1 MHRKDSRPGAA
12 LQSASRGAWN
22 RLYSRLEGRE
32 TVAGM
37 SGPITRRDVL
47 LQTAALAST
56 SLVPAAPAFAVPSLK
71 SMRGG
76 DIDRSLQAAVA
87 AHDIPGAVAMAAS
100 ADSILYEGAIGMR
113 GAGADARMTTDTV
126 FRIASM
132 VKLLTS
138 IAAMQLVE
146 RGRLKLDEPAGNIDP
161 VLAAPRVLTGFDD
174 RGAPQLR
181 EAREHLT
188 LRNLLTHTSGF
199 SYPLW
204 DTNVLRYV
212 QIARSR
218 KDKDLPRMPLM
229 FEPGAKWA
237 YGGSIDRVSRMVEI
251 ASGQG
256 IDRYFRDNITGLLG
270 MNDTGF
276 TITAKQRARQARLH
290 RRGADGKLVAQPFEK
305 LETPTVF
312 SGGGGIYSTAP
323 DYLRLLQALLNGG
336 SLDGAKIL
344 KAETVALMA
353 ANQIGNLEAGIMKT
367 TNPALSNDV
376 DFFPGT
382 RLRWGLGHMINA
394 DPVPG
399 ARKAGSLTW
408 AGLYNT
414 YYWIDPATRV
424 AGVIMMQILPFAD
437 RQALKVYREFE
448 HGICRSVR
456 RA

>member
-1 MHRKDSRPGAA
+1 
-12 LQSASRGAWN
+12 
-22 RLYSRLEGRE
+22 
-32 TVAGM
+32 M
-37 SGPITRRDVL
+37 SGVLTRRDAL
-47 LQTAALAST
+47 LRSAALASA
-56 SLVPAAPAFAVPSLK
+56 SLIPAVPSFAEK
-71 SMRGG
+71 RGG
-76 DIDRSLQAAVA
+76 SIDKVLQSAVI
-87 AHDIPGAVAMAAS
+87 AHEMPGVVAMAAN
-100 ADSILYEGAIGMR
+100 ADSILYEGAIGSR
-113 GAGADARMTTDTV
+113 GATSEARMTTDTI

-138 IAAMQLVE
+138 VAAMQLVE
-146 RGRLKLDEPAGNIDP
+146 RGRLKLDEPAGNVDP
-161 VLAAPRVLTGFDD
+161 MLSAPRILTGFDD
-174 RGAPQLR
+174 KGAPRLR
-181 EAREHLT
+181 EAREYLT

-204 DTNVLRYV
+204 DTKVLRYV
-212 QIARSR
+212 QFKRSK
-218 KDKDLPRMPLM
+218 KDKDLPRIPLM
-229 FEPGAKWA
+229 FEPGERWA

-256 IDRYFRDNITGLLG
+256 IDRYFRDNITGPLG

-276 TITAKQRARQARLH
+276 TITEKQRERQARLH
-290 RRGADGKLVAQPFEK
+290 RRGPDGKLVAQPFEK
-305 LETPTVF
+305 LETPTAF

-344 KAETVALMA
+344 KAETVGLMA
-353 ANQIGNLEAGIMKT
+353 VNQIGNLEAGILKT

-394 DPVPG
+394 DPVPEG
-399 ARKAGSLTW
+399 RRAGSLTW

-437 RQALKVYREFE
+437 RAALKVYREFE
-448 HGICRSVR
+448 HGICRAVR

>member
-1 MHRKDSRPGAA
+1 MT
-12 LQSASRGAWN
+12 
-22 RLYSRLEGRE
+22 RLLTRRE
-32 TVAGM
+32 T
-37 SGPITRRDVL
+37 L
-47 LQTAALAST
+47 LQTAALACAGM
-56 SLVPAAPAFAVPSLK
+56 VPAAPAFAAKPA
-71 SMRGG
+71 RGS
-76 DIDRSLQAAVA
+76 DIGKSLQSAVT
-87 AHDIPGAVAMAAS
+87 AHEIPGVVAMAANG
-100 ADSILYEGAIGMR
+100 DSILYQGAIGSR
-113 GAGADARMTTDTV
+113 GTRADAPMSADTI

-138 IAAMQLVE
+138 VAAMQLVE

-161 VLAAPRVLTGFDD
+161 MLSAPRILTGFDSK
-174 RGAPQLR
+174 GVPQLH
-181 EAREHLT
+181 EARGYLT

-212 QIARSR
+212 RFARGK
-218 KDKDLPRMPLM
+218 KDFPRMPLM
-229 FEPGAKWA
+229 FEPGERWA

-256 IDRYFRDNITGLLG
+256 IDRYFRDNITGPLG

-276 TITAKQRARQARLH
+276 TITEKQRARQARLH
-290 RRGADGKLVAQPFEK
+290 RRGTDGKLVAQPFEK

-336 SLDGAKIL
+336 SLEGASIL

-382 RLRWGLGHMINA
+382 RLRWGLGHMINV
-394 DPVPG
+394 DPVPDG
-399 ARKAGSLTW
+399 RKAGSLTW

-437 RQALKVYREFE
+437 RAALKVYREFE
-448 HGICRSVR
+448 HGVCRAVR

>member
-1 MHRKDSRPGAA
+1 
-12 LQSASRGAWN
+12 
-22 RLYSRLEGRE
+22 
-32 TVAGM
+32 M
-37 SGPITRRDVL
+37 SGVLTRREAL
-47 LQTAALAST
+47 LKAAALASA
-56 SLVPAAPAFAVPSLK
+56 SVLPSAPSLAAHPV
-71 SMRGG
+71 RPN
-76 DIDRSLQAAVA
+76 DIGKSLQAAVA
-87 AHDIPGAVAMAAS
+87 ANAIPGVVAMAAT
-100 ADSILYEGAIGMR
+100 AGSILYEGAIGSR
-113 GAGADARMTTDTV
+113 GVSADTPMSVDTI

-138 IAAMQLVE
+138 VAAMQLIE
-146 RGRLKLDEPAGNIDP
+146 RGKLKLDEPAGNIDP
-161 VLAAPRVLTGFDD
+161 VLAAPRILTGFDEK
-174 RGAPQLR
+174 GAPQLR

-204 DTNVLRYV
+204 DTKVLRYV
-212 QIARSR
+212 QFARGK
-218 KDKDLPRMPLM
+218 KDFPRMPLM
-229 FEPGAKWA
+229 FEPGEKWA

-256 IDRYFRDNITGLLG
+256 IDRYFRDNITGPLG

-276 TITAKQRARQARLH
+276 TITEKQRARQARLH
-290 RRGADGKLVAQPFEK
+290 RRGADGRLVVQPFEK

-312 SGGGGIYSTAP
+312 SGGGGIYSTAQ

-344 KAETVALMA
+344 KAETVSLMA
-353 ANQIGNLEAGIMKT
+353 LNQIGNLEAGIMKT

-376 DFFPGT
+376 DFFPGN

-394 DPVPG
+394 DPVPEG
-399 ARKAGSLTW
+399 RRAGSLTW

-414 YYWIDPATRV
+414 YYWIDPTTRV

-448 HGICRSVR
+448 RSICHAVR